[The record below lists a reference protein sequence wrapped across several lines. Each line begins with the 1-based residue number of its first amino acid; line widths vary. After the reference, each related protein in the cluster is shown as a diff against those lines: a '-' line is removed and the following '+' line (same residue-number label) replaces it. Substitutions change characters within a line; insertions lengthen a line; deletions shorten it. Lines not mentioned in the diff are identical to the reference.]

1 VDLGAAAPTDGAV
14 ANAHMVQVHVHFEFE
29 RAAMAG
35 ALIGS
40 HRARVSQSVNMLY
53 DTLTARPTKLA
64 RVRIPDISC
73 RGVAMARHCRKFAC
87 IAATVFSLCGVSAY
101 AQNSSLP
108 ATHTDNGITYI
119 TGGIGSDQSDAMRL
133 AAKNYSLR
141 LTFAAKSDGAFLA
154 DVKVTIRRGKNETV
168 ISRTAEGPY
177 FYAQL
182 KPGAYTVQVDYQGAT
197 QSRKVQ
203 VPAKGGVAADFY
215 W

>member
-1 VDLGAAAPTDGAV
+1 
-14 ANAHMVQVHVHFEFE
+14 
-29 RAAMAG
+29 MAWN
-35 ALIGS
+35 S
-40 HRARVSQSVNMLY
+40 
-53 DTLTARPTKLA
+53 
-64 RVRIPDISC
+64 
-73 RGVAMARHCRKFAC
+73 RKFAC
-87 IAATVFSLCGVSAY
+87 IAATVVSLSCAGAY
-101 AQNSSLP
+101 AQNSNLP
-108 ATHTDNGITYI
+108 ATHTDNGVRYI

-141 LTFAAKSDGAFLA
+141 LTFAAKVDGAFLA

-182 KPGAYTVQVDYQGAT
+182 KPGAYTVQVDYQGVT

-203 VPAKGGVAADFY
+203 VPARGGVAADFY